1 MTFQLEAAA
10 ISHSLVSI
18 SATEMV
24 DLFRKHNHFI
34 LYSIFRWKFIDICQ
48 FEDFGWQFELRV
60 AYWICALSERLDAMP
75 RICNWP
81 FCLVSIVLFIAFS
94 FIFIRN
100 LILVVQLSIFRRK
113 ILRFKVTGNKLGELL
128 ANEQIP
134 FLISSCFCLFQRQSV
149 RAALLL
155 LLCCCCCAL
164 PFPQLVSGK
173 RKLTTFSPSYLH
185 NQFRAFVMRQKA
197 NGKCWAHDRICCC
210 FLPLA
215 FALSLSSL
223 SFSHYL

>member
-1 MTFQLEAAA
+1 M
-10 ISHSLVSI
+10 
-18 SATEMV
+18 
-24 DLFRKHNHFI
+24 
-34 LYSIFRWKFIDICQ
+34 
-48 FEDFGWQFELRV
+48 
-60 AYWICALSERLDAMP
+60 SERLDAMP

-94 FIFIRN
+94 FIFIRI

-155 LLCCCCCAL
+155 RCFCCCCAL

-210 FLPLA
+210 FLALTL
-215 FALSLSSL
+215 ALSLSSCPSPIIC
-223 SFSHYL
+223 SFSLGIFGLSSSCIVKLHSHRCWRFAPRGKLSSKRKKMSDCCFSRALYVTPPHLHP